1 MIAHT
6 NTWAQGDIA
15 QGKLMLIV
23 GVIVLL
29 ASILAWRNG
38 GEMLRGMLIPCGVIV
53 LISTGYG
60 GLMQVTRPA
69 HATAFAQRYQQD
81 PEVAKAV
88 EIARVENDCTNYR
101 MMNFIWSTICIAGIT
116 LIFLAGSDTWKGVAL
131 GLILLSS
138 VGFVADNFLH
148 HRAEVYLKAIA

>member
-23 GVIVLL
+23 GVIVFL

-38 GEMLRGMLIPCGVIV
+38 GEMLRGMLIPLGVIV

-81 PEVAKAV
+81 PEGAKAV
-88 EIARVENDCTNYR
+88 EIARVENDCTN
-101 MMNFIWSTICIAGIT
+101 TA
-116 LIFLAGSDTWKGVAL
+116 
-131 GLILLSS
+131 
-138 VGFVADNFLH
+138 
-148 HRAEVYLKAIA
+148 